1 MFHDTPA
8 AARPFLLRKVPFFF
22 LFLAPLVALLLLLLF
37 RPHPAFPAVGD
48 PPLEFSWA
56 IRTVDTNVVPGDHEA
71 AGAAVDSDGNV
82 LVTGFFTGT
91 VDFDETGGGSFLT
104 SAGGN
109 DAFLA
114 KYDGTDGTLI
124 WVANIGSANKDQGT
138 SVVVD
143 SSDNVYVAGFFSGNI
158 LAPTTIGDPTPD
170 TDYIGGEDVFVA
182 KYDPD
187 GNCLWM
193 RTMGGTNNER
203 GLALDVGS
211 SVYVTGYFYGTANF
225 GAGSFLSGNG
235 NSDVFVA
242 VLNPDNGDSTGVNAW
257 QIGGTGNDGGRAIA
271 LDSSGNVYTAG
282 YFSNSVDFDPS
293 AGTQT
298 RTATGGS
305 DVFIASYAANSTFR
319 WVSVGTGTGNDS
331 ASDIAVDAQTS
342 SVYTTGYFNNTI
354 NFGSGSSTSAGDS
367 DVFVTRHAT
376 SSGALQWVRTATG
389 PGKDDATGIVQAG
402 ESLYIGGY
410 FHSTLSFGSGTP
422 LASRDTD
429 TSDSFIASYRA
440 DNGSLTWAVDV
451 GDEAANPP
459 SNDHISDIAV
469 QHGVGLYM
477 TGFFDNNTNLAPDDD
492 AAGDLDA
499 PNPDTRAVFV
509 AALQWRPGISF
520 GELPLPT
527 AIEGGNYVEYSIKL
541 DSRPADTVRITL
553 SFTDSIKVH
562 IEDMPNDPDEYRD
575 AATLGD
581 IFISPD
587 EWDTPVPVYVRAT
600 DDSIIQGDPTF
611 TRIISHTAAS
621 TGDPDYNGTAVFR
634 NGDGS
639 ELNEVVVT
647 VEDNDEAAITFSE
660 TYLSLDENFP
670 DDVVSYKITFGSEP
684 LSDVDITLTPG
695 EDLEVSVDGGSTW
708 YSTTTTL
715 TIPPID
721 WKTGGRVRVRLV
733 GDDSIDKGNIYY
745 YRNITHRADST
756 DPNYDSDAQARFT
769 NGRGKLKNEVQVEIE
784 DNDDSSVILSKSNL
798 WVAELG
804 NPISDTYTIELG
816 SVPAHPVDV
825 KLTFNKDQ
833 VTVNGET
840 DGSVTVHFDPATWD
854 TVHTITVVAVDDSLI
869 EGDHT
874 SIIYHEASSTDPN
887 YDSDYGEV
895 FHNGL
900 DTNKDQVTVNITDDD
915 DLTVV
920 VDVGDGVKVREHT
933 PPPMLDDYTDEYA
946 VSLYRRPAE
955 GQIVVIEVKGQA
967 SPAQV
972 QVSKDGTTFAD
983 SITLTFNHDNWE
995 LIQTVTVRAVDDAL
1009 EEDNPHY
1016 DVIEHIVKGGSDG
1029 TTDQRYQAVVGFSLS
1044 EVDVRIIENDR
1055 GPGISI
1061 ATEEEVEPVELCE
1074 GDPENQGCDT
1084 ATYEVWL
1091 NTVPTGENHA
1101 VVTIEARNAECAQR
1115 LDLGRGFGNPVSL
1128 TFPQNDTTSL
1138 IPQPVTITVKDDD
1151 IYQGDRT
1158 CDLFHSVTTPS
1169 GEYDDTLGIEYWL
1182 NGRKIPD
1189 PHTLPVH
1196 IIDDEE
1202 AAIILSTG
1210 TLEVEEDGGRGEY
1223 TLTLGSKPTYP
1234 VNITLSFDGEQIEVD
1249 ATGSGVFD
1257 ASGSV
1262 SLQFLP
1268 DEWQTEKTVY
1278 VRAVDDDHDLDRTPA
1293 ITHRASSSDDH
1304 YDSDHQADIFKGGS
1318 GTNEDQVVVTILD
1331 DEKAGFQIDKPDD
1344 YVDESVPGKT
1354 LVYRLSLGSK
1364 PFQDVEITL
1373 RPRANYAISRGTVIE
1388 SEAIG
1393 RQLEVR
1399 RGSSGWTNELK
1410 LTFSAEPGAGKLVWD
1425 SEQIIE
1431 VRAADDPTAETIL
1444 PALYHQGL
1452 IDHVALSADSTYN
1465 SMTRTLQ
1472 INIKDDDI
1480 AGLVADVDIESNE
1493 DEVLVQEEGETTDIY
1508 TVILTSKPTKDVVIT
1523 ANGRKQVRL
1532 SSDGVSFAPTLNLTF
1547 TPDNWTTVQTVTV
1560 RAVDDN
1566 IDELDLHEGIIE
1578 HTVNHDLTLAQEY
1591 LELGFRSIEN
1601 VVANIGD
1608 NDEAQVQVLPI
1619 EVTVPEEGGLPPSSG
1634 TTTPTL
1640 QVAEAALSDNGDAS
1654 QASYQVR
1661 LLNEPAS
1668 NVIIVAN
1675 ADADQPGQVRLSTD
1689 GVNYASTVELTFTP
1703 GNWQEAQTVYVK
1715 AVDDIVDEG
1724 NEENP
1729 HPLVTIEHTYA
1740 FGSDSS
1746 FDTFP
1751 SSVVVTV
1758 IDNDGAGVVV
1768 APLEVQAVEGGIDGM
1783 YGIRLRSQPSGGV
1796 YILAD
1801 ITADGDGVGQIEV
1814 SSDGRT
1820 FGNTALLYFNDQPS
1834 GTAGSWADEQ
1844 TVYVRALVD
1853 DLKEGPQSY
1862 TVQHTFGP
1870 GSDPDFKA
1878 QTPANEPEPVTV
1890 TVLEEDSSILLLVSP
1905 TEGLVTSED
1914 GGADHFTVRMTRRPT
1929 DTVVIGLRSSD
1940 PGEGTVEPEFL
1951 MFNTVNWNE
1960 TRTVTVTGVDDTEAD
1975 GDIPYTIQTISDT
1988 TTTDPTFFGFDPQDV
2003 AVVNQDD
2010 ETTTS
2015 EVDLGIDG
2023 EVGTGDGPYAPGSVI
2038 RYTLSYTNS
2047 GVQDAA
2053 GVQITVRV
2061 PSSTMFQAET
2071 STKGWNCADQSP
2083 SGTDCV
2089 LTIGDVA
2096 AGSGDSVTFAVVV
2109 SSAVEAGAE
2118 TADLLAEVSDDG
2130 ADRNKDNDQVQVSAA
2145 IDASP
2150 DLTVD
2155 LVGDGVAAPAGG
2167 TKVLTLNY
2175 RNTGNQHA
2183 TGVVLTATFSP
2194 TITAS
2199 VNGWTCE
2206 GSTCTYQVGRLEV
2219 GQQATDS
2226 VTITVP
2232 TLTDG
2237 SSLLMTVTIQDDG
2250 ASGAEPSLANN
2261 EDTETILI
2269 STSPSSPSQLFLPL
2283 IWTGVGR

>member
-8 AARPFLLRKVPFFF
+8 ATKPLLLRRST
-22 LFLAPLVALLLLLLF
+22 LFCLVLAPLVALLLLLLF
-37 RPHPAFPAVGD
+37 KPHTAFPATGD

-56 IRTVDTNVVPGDHEA
+56 IRAVDVSEYPGDNEA
-71 AGAAVDSDGNV
+71 AGTAVDSNGDV

-91 VDFDETGGGSFLT
+91 VDFDETGGGSYLT
-104 SAGGN
+104 TVGEN
-109 DAFLA
+109 DAFVA
-114 KYDGTDGTLI
+114 KYDGTDGNLV
-124 WVANIGSANKDQGT
+124 WVQQIGSATKDQGT

-143 SSDNVYVAGFFSGNI
+143 TSDNVYVAGFFSSNI
-158 LAPTTIGDPTPD
+158 ISPTSKTNL
-170 TDYIGGEDVFVA
+170 GGEDVFVA
-182 KYDPD
+182 KYDSA
-187 GNCLWM
+187 GNFLWM

-203 GLALDVGS
+203 GLSLTVGS

-225 GAGSFLSGNG
+225 GAGNFLSGSN

-242 VLNPDNGDSTGVNAW
+242 VLNPTNGTSTGANAW
-257 QIGGTGNDGGRAIA
+257 QIGGTGNDGGRAID

-305 DVFIASYAANSTFR
+305 DVFIASYAASGTYR
-319 WVSVGTGTGNDS
+319 WVSVGTGAGNDS
-331 ASDIAVDAQTS
+331 ASDIAVGTN
-342 SVYTTGYFNNTI
+342 SVYTTGYFNSSI
-354 NFGSGSSTSAGDS
+354 DFGSGPSTSSGDS

-376 SSGALQWVRTATG
+376 SGGSLQWVRTASG
-389 PGKDDATGIVQAG
+389 PGKDDATGIVHAG

-410 FHSTLSFGSGTP
+410 FHDTLSFGSGTP
-422 LASRDTD
+422 LDSGDPD
-429 TSDSFIASYRA
+429 TSDSFLASYRA

-459 SNDHISDIAV
+459 SSDHVSDIAV

-477 TGFFDNNTNLAPDDD
+477 AGFFDNDSNFAPDDD

-499 PNPDTRAVFV
+499 PHPDTRAVFV
-509 AALQWRPGISF
+509 SALQWRPGITF
-520 GELPLPT
+520 GELPVPT
-527 AIEGGNYVEYSIKL
+527 ALEGGDYVEYSVKL

-562 IEDMPNDPDEYRD
+562 IEDLPTDPDEYRD

-587 EWDTPVPVYVRAT
+587 EWDTPRPVYVRAT
-600 DDSIIQGDPTF
+600 DDSIIQGDPMF
-611 TRIISHTAAS
+611 TRVISHTVSS
-621 TGDPDYNGTAVFR
+621 TGDPDYNGTALFR
-634 NGDGS
+634 NGDGN
-639 ELNEVVVT
+639 ELYEVVIPI
-647 VEDNDEAAITFSE
+647 EDNDEAAITFSD
-660 TYLSLDENFP
+660 TYLSLDEDFP
-670 DDVVSYKITFGSEP
+670 DDVVSYKITLGSEP
-684 LSDVDITLTPG
+684 TSPVSITLTPG

-708 YSTTTTL
+708 YSSTTTL
-715 TIPPID
+715 TIAPIN
-721 WKTGGRVRVRLV
+721 WQTGERVRVRLV
-733 GDDSIDKGNIYY
+733 GDDSIDKGTPYY
-745 YRNITHRADST
+745 YRNITHRADSA
-756 DPNYDSDAQARFT
+756 DPNYDSDEEGRFT

-816 SVPAHPVDV
+816 SVPAHAVDV
-825 KLTFNKDQ
+825 ELTFNEDQ

-854 TVHTITVVAVDDSLI
+854 TVHTITVVAVDDDLI

-874 SIIYHEASSTDPN
+874 SVIYHEANSTDPN

-900 DTNKDQVTVNITDDD
+900 ETNKDQVTVNITDDD

-920 VDVGDGVKVREHT
+920 VDVGDGVRVREHT

-955 GQIVVIEVKGQA
+955 GKVVVITVRGQA
-967 SPAQV
+967 TPAQV

-983 SITLTFNHDNWE
+983 SITLTFDHNNWE

-1009 EEDNPHY
+1009 EEENPHY
-1016 DVIEHIVKGGSDG
+1016 DIIEHIVKGGSGG
-1029 TTDQRYQAVVGFSLS
+1029 TTDPRYQAVVGFLLA
-1044 EVDVRIIENDR
+1044 EVDARIIENDR

-1061 ATEEEVEPVELCE
+1061 ATEEAVEPVDLYE
-1074 GDPENQGCDT
+1074 GDPDNNDGDT

-1138 IPQPVTITVKDDD
+1138 IPQPVTITVKDDE
-1151 IYQGDRT
+1151 IYQGDRI
-1158 CDLFHSVTTPS
+1158 CALFHSVTTPS

-1189 PHTLPVH
+1189 PHTLPVN

-1210 TLEVEEDGGRGEY
+1210 TLEIEEDGGRGEY
-1223 TLTLGSKPTYP
+1223 TLTLGSRPTHL
-1234 VNITLSFDGEQIEVD
+1234 VNVTLSFDGTQVEVD
-1249 ATGSGVFD
+1249 ASGSGVFD
-1257 ASGSV
+1257 ASGSI
-1262 SLQFLP
+1262 SLQFQP

-1293 ITHRASSSDDH
+1293 ITHRASSADDH
-1304 YDSDHQADIFKGGS
+1304 YDSDEQVDIFKGGS
-1318 GTNEDQVVVTILD
+1318 GDNEDQVVVTILD
-1331 DEKAGFQIDKPDD
+1331 DEKAGFKVNKPDD

-1354 LVYRLSLGSK
+1354 LAYRLSLGSK

-1373 RPRANYAISRGTVIE
+1373 RPRPDYAISRGTVIE

-1399 RGSSGWTNELK
+1399 HGGSGWTSELN
-1410 LTFSAEPGAGKLVWD
+1410 LTFSAEPGSGKYVWD

-1452 IDHVALSADSTYN
+1452 IDHAAISADSTYN

-1480 AGLVADVDIESNE
+1480 AGIVADVDITSDE

-1523 ANGRKQVRL
+1523 ADGRKQVRL
-1532 SSDGVSFAPTLNLTF
+1532 SSDGVSFAPTLDLTF
-1547 TPDNWTTVQTVTV
+1547 TPDNWTTVQTITV

-1566 IDELDLHEGIIE
+1566 IDEPELHEGIIE

-1591 LELGFRSIEN
+1591 LELGVRPIEN
-1601 VVANIGD
+1601 VVANIED

-1640 QVAEAALSDNGDAS
+1640 QVAEATLSDNGDSHAT
-1654 QASYQVR
+1654 YQVK

-1668 NVIIVAN
+1668 NVIIVAD
-1675 ADADQPGQVRLSTD
+1675 ADADQPGQVQVSTD
-1689 GVNYASTVELTFTP
+1689 GTNYASTVELTFTP

-1715 AVDDIVDEG
+1715 AVDDTIDEG
-1724 NEENP
+1724 DEENP

-1751 SSVVVTV
+1751 SSVIVSVV
-1758 IDNDGAGVVV
+1758 DNDGAGVVV
-1768 APLEVQAVEGGIDGM
+1768 SPLEVQAVEGGIDGM
-1783 YGIRLRSQPSGGV
+1783 YRVRLRSQPANGV
-1796 YILAD
+1796 YIMAD
-1801 ITADGDGVGQIEV
+1801 VTTDGDAVGQIEV
-1814 SSDGRT
+1814 SSDGRI
-1820 FGNTALLYFNDQPS
+1820 FGNTALLYFSDQPA
-1834 GTAGSWADEQ
+1834 GTGESWADEQ
-1844 TVYVRALVD
+1844 TVYVRAVVD

-1862 TVQHTFGP
+1862 TVQHSFGP
-1870 GSDPDFKA
+1870 GSDPDFKS
-1878 QTPANEPEPVTV
+1878 QTPASELEPVTV
-1890 TVLEEDSSILLLVSP
+1890 MVLEEAISTLILVSP
-1905 TEGLVTSED
+1905 TEGLVTTED
-1914 GGADHFTVRMTRRPT
+1914 GGMDFFTVRMTRRPT
-1929 DTVVIGLRSSD
+1929 DTVFIGLHSSD
-1940 PGEGTVEPEFL
+1940 PGEGMVEPEFL
-1951 MFNTVNWNE
+1951 MFNTVNWNQ

-1988 TTTDPTFFGFDPQDV
+1988 TTTDMTFRGFDPQDV

-2015 EVDLGIDG
+2015 DVDLGIEG
-2023 EVGTGDGPYAPGSVI
+2023 EVGDGPFAPGSVI
-2038 RYTLSYTNS
+2038 GYTLTYTNS
-2047 GVQDAA
+2047 GIMDAA
-2053 GVQITVRV
+2053 GVQLTARM
-2061 PSSTMFQAET
+2061 PDSLTFQADA
-2071 STKGWNCADQSP
+2071 STKGWNCDGLYLSA
-2083 SGTDCV
+2083 TDCV

-2096 AGSGDSVTFAVVV
+2096 AGSGGSVTFVVV
-2109 SSAVEAGAE
+2109 VNTPVEAGTE
-2118 TADLLAEVSDDG
+2118 MVNLMAEVSDDG
-2130 ADRNKDNDQVQVSAA
+2130 ADRNPDNDQVQIAA
-2145 IDASP
+2145 VIDASP
-2150 DLTVD
+2150 DLAVD
-2155 LVGDGVAAPAGG
+2155 IVSDGLPAPSGG
-2167 TKVLTLNY
+2167 TKDLTLNY
-2175 RNTGNQHA
+2175 SNTGNQHA

-2194 TITAS
+2194 TIAAS
-2199 VNGWTCE
+2199 MSGWTCE
-2206 GSTCTYQVGRLEV
+2206 GSTCTLQVGRLEA
-2219 GQQATDS
+2219 GQQETAA
-2226 VTITVP
+2226 VTLTVP
-2232 TLTDG
+2232 TLGGG
-2237 SSLLMTVTIQDDG
+2237 SSLLMTVTIEDDG
-2250 ASGAEPSLANN
+2250 TGGEEPSLANN
-2261 EDTETILI
+2261 EDTETIPI
-2269 STSPSSPSQLFLPL
+2269 SSSSSSPSKLFLPL
-2283 IWTGVGR
+2283 IWTGAGR